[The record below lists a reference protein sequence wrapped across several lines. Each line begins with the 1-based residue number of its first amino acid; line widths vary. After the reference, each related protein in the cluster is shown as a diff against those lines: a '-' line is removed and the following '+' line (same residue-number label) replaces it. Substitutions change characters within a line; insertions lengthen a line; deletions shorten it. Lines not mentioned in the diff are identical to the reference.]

1 MVLTDH
7 PVSIKGAG
15 LALLAGTLRGLAL
28 LLFAQP
34 TASVAT
40 FLMAMAHNTM
50 LLPCLIIVYF
60 YCICSETMHLEYD
73 YVVIGDGC

>member
-1 MVLTDH
+1 MPSQH
-7 PVSIKGAG
+7 F
-15 LALLAGTLRGLAL
+15 RM
-28 LLFAQP
+28 
-34 TASVAT
+34 
-40 FLMAMAHNTM
+40 LMAMAHNTM